1 MTTSTRAETAVPL
14 LSHVLDEIGAEIV
27 TGVIKTD
34 QRFTLQDISVRFGI
48 SRTVAR
54 EAMRALEQMGMVMSS
69 RRVGLTVLPMSEWNV
84 FDQQVINWR
93 LAGEKSRGP
102 QLHSLNQVRLA
113 IEPLNRFE
121 TDLVNTVER
130 GLELCAATGRDNVG
144 LLLDTFHMNI
154 EEKDLADAV
163 RLAGDRVFHVQV
175 AENDRGTPGSGH
187 VPWAEFFRALDDIG
201 YLGPLTVESFTGDND
216 TIAVAAS
223 IWRPLAETQDAL
235 ARSSAEF
242 LTALQSARAGA
253 NKHDHSSSTAEEQ
266 P

>member
-1 MTTSTRAETAVPL
+1 MTTSTRAEAAVPL

-54 EAMRALEQMGMVMSS
+54 EAMRALEQMGLVMSS

-113 IEPLNRFE
+113 IEPLAARLAASTASE
-121 TDLVNTVER
+121 EQRGEILDLALRLHELEVSPSHRVGEELATDLR
-130 GLELCAATGRDNVG
+130 
-144 LLLDTFHMNI
+144 FH
-154 EEKDLADAV
+154 
-163 RLAGDRVFHVQV
+163 
-175 AENDRGTPGSGH
+175 
-187 VPWAEFFRALDDIG
+187 
-201 YLGPLTVESFTGDND
+201 
-216 TIAVAAS
+216 AS
-223 IWRPLAETQDAL
+223 ILYASGNEMFAALAPSLLAMLKGKSVYGSRKRDPMSGTVDLHIELAEAIRDGKAAQAEHL
-235 ARSSAEF
+235 AREI
-242 LTALQSARAGA
+242 LDET
-253 NKHDHSSSTAEEQ
+253 SSTSI
-266 P
+266 

>member
-54 EAMRALEQMGMVMSS
+54 EAMRALEQMGLVMSS

-93 LAGEKSRGP
+93 LAGEKSRGA

-113 IEPLNRFE
+113 IEPIAARLAASTASE
-121 TDLVNTVER
+121 EQR
-130 GLELCAATGRDNVG
+130 GEIL
-144 LLLDTFHMNI
+144 
-154 EEKDLADAV
+154 DLAL
-163 RLAGDRVFHVQV
+163 RLHELEVSPSHRVGEELAIDLRFH
-175 AENDRGTPGSGH
+175 
-187 VPWAEFFRALDDIG
+187 
-201 YLGPLTVESFTGDND
+201 
-216 TIAVAAS
+216 AS
-223 IWRPLAETQDAL
+223 ILYASGNEMFAALAPSLLAMLKGKSVYGSRKRDPISGTVDLHIELAEAIRDGKAAQAEHL
-235 ARSSAEF
+235 AREI
-242 LTALQSARAGA
+242 LDET
-253 NKHDHSSSTAEEQ
+253 SSTSI
-266 P
+266 